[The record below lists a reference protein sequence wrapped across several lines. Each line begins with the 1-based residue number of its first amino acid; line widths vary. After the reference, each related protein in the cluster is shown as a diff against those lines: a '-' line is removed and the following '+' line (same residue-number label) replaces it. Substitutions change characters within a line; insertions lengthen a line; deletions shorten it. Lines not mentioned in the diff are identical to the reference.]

1 VKIAFLALEPTYS
14 SKRLREEAVSRG
26 HTFNFIDFEDCKI
39 TAAGIIYRGELLE
52 GYDAVL
58 PRIMPDLFG
67 YGVELT
73 RAFEGLVPLVA
84 DTSQSIEIAG
94 NKLKTHELLERAGM
108 ASPRT
113 CAFSTADEL
122 DDVISQLGLPL
133 VIKTSVGTQ
142 GAGVELARTAQ
153 EAHSLVEKLLA
164 SEQEFLIQEFI
175 EEAGGADIRV
185 FVVGDKAVAAMKRQ
199 GKNGEFRSNIYLG
212 GSAEAVTMDPAEAR
226 LAVNAAQALGLGY
239 AGVDLLRSKRGP
251 LIIELNASPGL
262 EGIETTSGV
271 NVAGAII
278 EYLELQFSK
287 QLSVS
292 GKLK

>member
-1 VKIAFLALEPTYS
+1 MKIAFLALEPTYS
-14 SKRLREEAVSRG
+14 SKRLREEAVKRG
-26 HTFNFIDFEDCKI
+26 HAFDFIDFEDCKI
-39 TAAGIIYRGELLE
+39 TAAGITYKGALL
-52 GYDAVL
+52 GAYDAVL
-58 PRIMPDLFG
+58 PRIMPDLFN

-73 RAFEGLVPLVA
+73 RAFEGLAPLVA
-84 DTSQSIEIAG
+84 DTAQSIETAG

-113 CAFSTADEL
+113 RALGTADEL
-122 DDVISQLGLPL
+122 DDVIARLGLPL

-142 GAGVELARTAQ
+142 GAGVELARTRE
-153 EAHSLVEKLLA
+153 EAYALVEKLLA
-164 SEQEFLIQEFI
+164 SKREFLVQEFI

-199 GKNGEFRSNIYLG
+199 GKDGEFRSNIYLG
-212 GSAEAVTMDPAEAR
+212 GSTQAVVLDPAEER
-226 LAVNAAQALGLGY
+226 LAVKAAQALGLGY
-239 AGVDLLRSKRGP
+239 AGVDLLRSERGP

-278 EYLELQFSK
+278 EYLEM
-287 QLSVS
+287 QLSAS
-292 GKLK
+292 GN